1 MRSSVEWRLSL
12 SLNLLDAGAC
22 GSGRIEMRP
31 IRTNGSSD
39 GAQCGCRFRL
49 STTAR
54 RARLLAVLCF
64 KPQTDAQTLAL
75 ATVAR
80 RAATAACCLDH
91 TGNSQATERHRQ
103 ESLGRAHADFG
114 LDQPA
119 TLSFGA

>member
-12 SLNLLDAGAC
+12 SLDLLDAGAC

-54 RARLLAVLCF
+54 RSAPPGGALLEASDRCPDLGIGNGG
-64 KPQTDAQTLAL
+64 PS
-75 ATVAR
+75 R
-80 RAATAACCLDH
+80 RHGGLL
-91 TGNSQATERHRQ
+91 
-103 ESLGRAHADFG
+103 LGSHWK
-114 LDQPA
+114 
-119 TLSFGA
+119 